1 MHLYE
6 EGVLPLVDDHPA
18 PPPLVTLLHQ
28 QFAGITKNLVQMRE
42 SARRHV
48 LFRKT
53 SRPATNGDKAGQV
66 LSRLLYVIDPSTKLR
81 SIHAPLQQP
90 YNGPYEVVKCNSKH
104 FTVIINGHNQ
114 VISVDRLK
122 PAHLDTSATQTNE
135 TVNTTTPIDTSTST
149 QTPPVLAPATRISRS
164 GRWPTRLK
172 I

>member
-1 MHLYE
+1 M
-6 EGVLPLVDDHPA
+6 
-18 PPPLVTLLHQ
+18 
-28 QFAGITKNLVQMRE
+28 
-42 SARRHV
+42 
-48 LFRKT
+48 
-53 SRPATNGDKAGQV
+53 
-66 LSRLLYVIDPSTKLR
+66 
-81 SIHAPLQQP
+81 
-90 YNGPYEVVKCNSKH
+90 GPYEVVKRNSKH

-164 GRWPTRLK
+164 GRHIRWPTRLN